1 MAEDGIDTSI
11 TSVKVEY
18 NEENMPLKIT
28 VGILDES
35 TGEKSYKVYEEKKGD
50 YNENGNF
57 NI

>member
-1 MAEDGIDTSI
+1 MKWLKMASI

-18 NEENMPLKIT
+18 NEENMTFKIT

-35 TGEKSYKVYEEKKGD
+35 TGEKSYKVYEAKKGD